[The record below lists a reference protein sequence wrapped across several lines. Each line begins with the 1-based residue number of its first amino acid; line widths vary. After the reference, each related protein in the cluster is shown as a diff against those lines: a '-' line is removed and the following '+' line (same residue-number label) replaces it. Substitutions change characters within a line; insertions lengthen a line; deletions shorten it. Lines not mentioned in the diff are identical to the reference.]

1 MDDSTSIYSVL
12 IEINITNCDVGILAD
27 ISAPGPKFSNL
38 TVQVYSPESAE
49 STEVSWPLD
58 DVYSVSDFISGLIG
72 EATAVP
78 SGPFH
83 TITMDVDGGEVTTE
97 LISIVQVKVG
107 GCP

>member
-1 MDDSTSIYSVL
+1 MDDSTSGNYSNRD
-12 IEINITNCDVGILAD
+12 INILPIVMLVLAD
-27 ISAPGPKFSNL
+27 ISAPKFSNL

-49 STEVSWPLD
+49 STEVSGLLD
-58 DVYSVSDFISGLIG
+58 DVYSVRDSISGLVG

-83 TITMDVDGGEVTTE
+83 TITMDVDSGEVTTE